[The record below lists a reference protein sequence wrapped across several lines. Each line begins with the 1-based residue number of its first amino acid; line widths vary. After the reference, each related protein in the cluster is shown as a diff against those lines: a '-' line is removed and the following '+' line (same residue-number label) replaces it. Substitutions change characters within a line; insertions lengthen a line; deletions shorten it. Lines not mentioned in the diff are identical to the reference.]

1 MKKQCVLLTAL
12 LLACGAPATISSGDG
27 MGFTAMAQTNGK
39 VTGVVKDASG
49 EPLIGVT
56 VRVKGTQVGTT
67 TDINGNYSIKASKN
81 QTLTFSY
88 VGYKATEVP
97 ASQAANVVMNNDGLK
112 LDEVVITGEFGM
124 KRVARAVGSSAQNV
138 KAVDIA
144 ESGRTDFISALQGRV
159 SGMTVTSS
167 GGAPGASTS
176 VVLRSATSLSGSN
189 QPLYVVD
196 GVPMNNSSFNATNI
210 LAGGEDFTGLN
221 VRSTDY
227 SSRGNDFNP
236 EDIESMTVLKGAAAA
251 ALYGSDASNG
261 AIIITTKKGR
271 NGKARVT
278 YSNQLSWS
286 KAYGWPKIQQKYA
299 NGAYGTTN
307 YYYTAQNGAE
317 YDGSIPTYDNTA
329 ALLQTGFMHKHNLA
343 VEAGNDKMSVRAS
356 GSFFDQSGVIKT
368 TDLKRTNLSLAG
380 KAEVAKWLKFEGSI
394 QYVNQKNHKALRGTS
409 GPVRSSYRWP
419 QVDNM
424 ADYMAADGAHMRY
437 PEYYTDGD
445 LVNPLYQLY
454 KNLNYDQ
461 TDRFISAFSVNIT
474 PFDHTFVRAQF
485 GWDVS
490 TSSYEYGR
498 HPYAVGYNQD
508 VNDADNAGVYSLSKY
523 NTNDPTVNIL
533 AGYNNDFLD
542 GKLTFG
548 AQLGY
553 HQLEKGVSSLSSS
566 GSNFKVID
574 FYSINNCTE
583 STVTST
589 KRTTKRR
596 LQAISGQVEFGWNNL
611 AFLTGRFRNDWS
623 STLPMDN
630 NSFFYPAVEASIVLN
645 ELKFLKDVTW
655 LNYLKLRGAIAQVGK
670 DAPPLS
676 IDPELE
682 PTGLVGGG
690 YKYGFTGPNKSLK
703 PEMTTSYEIG
713 LEGRFWDNRVNA
725 DFTVFRTHCADQIVT
740 GFRMSYAT
748 GFVLNNMNVGTFN
761 TWGWE
766 GHVDVDVLKGQDFR
780 WNVGL
785 NVSHTGSEVVE
796 LPENL
801 TEFYD
806 AYTWNSGNIRNGV
819 MKGYPIT
826 TITGRAWERND
837 NGDILI
843 SPTTGQPV
851 ISSKWSILGNREP
864 KLRFGITTN
873 VSYKNFRLS
882 AMFQGRWKADV
893 VNATLRD
900 LTGSGLSDFSVD
912 LRESGQHVFKGV
924 LKDGKENTANP
935 TINTISVDFDKV
947 RYVGND
953 EDWVQH
959 NINYIR
965 CQELRLSYI
974 VPTAWLAKVT
984 NNTISGVTVYVSG
997 NDLFTITNYKGTDVA
1012 GNTVSAAAG
1021 GTGGE
1026 GYDCWSLP
1034 TPRTYSFGLS
1044 VTF

>member
-1 MKKQCVLLTAL
+1 M
-12 LLACGAPATISSGDG
+12 
-27 MGFTAMAQTNGK
+27 
-39 VTGVVKDASG
+39 
-49 EPLIGVT
+49 
-56 VRVKGTQVGTT
+56 
-67 TDINGNYSIKASKN
+67 
-81 QTLTFSY
+81 
-88 VGYKATEVP
+88 
-97 ASQAANVVMNNDGLK
+97 
-112 LDEVVITGEFGM
+112 
-124 KRVARAVGSSAQNV
+124 
-138 KAVDIA
+138 
-144 ESGRTDFISALQGRV
+144 
-159 SGMTVTSS
+159 
-167 GGAPGASTS
+167 
-176 VVLRSATSLSGSN
+176 
-189 QPLYVVD
+189 
-196 GVPMNNSSFNATNI
+196 
-210 LAGGEDFTGLN
+210 
-221 VRSTDY
+221 
-227 SSRGNDFNP
+227 
-236 EDIESMTVLKGAAAA
+236 
-251 ALYGSDASNG
+251 
-261 AIIITTKKGR
+261 
-271 NGKARVT
+271 
-278 YSNQLSWS
+278 
-286 KAYGWPKIQQKYA
+286 
-299 NGAYGTTN
+299 
-307 YYYTAQNGAE
+307 
-317 YDGSIPTYDNTA
+317 
-329 ALLQTGFMHKHNLA
+329 
-343 VEAGNDKMSVRAS
+343 
-356 GSFFDQSGVIKT
+356 
-368 TDLKRTNLSLAG
+368 
-380 KAEVAKWLKFEGSI
+380 
-394 QYVNQKNHKALRGTS
+394 
-409 GPVRSSYRWP
+409 
-419 QVDNM
+419 
-424 ADYMAADGAHMRY
+424 
-437 PEYYTDGD
+437 
-445 LVNPLYQLY
+445 
-454 KNLNYDQ
+454 
-461 TDRFISAFSVNIT
+461 
-474 PFDHTFVRAQF
+474 RAQF

-924 LKDGKENTANP
+924 LKDGKENSANP
-935 TINTISVDFDKV
+935 TINTIAVDFDKV
-947 RYVGND
+947 RYAGND

>member
-1 MKKQCVLLTAL
+1 M
-12 LLACGAPATISSGDG
+12 
-27 MGFTAMAQTNGK
+27 
-39 VTGVVKDASG
+39 
-49 EPLIGVT
+49 
-56 VRVKGTQVGTT
+56 
-67 TDINGNYSIKASKN
+67 
-81 QTLTFSY
+81 
-88 VGYKATEVP
+88 
-97 ASQAANVVMNNDGLK
+97 
-112 LDEVVITGEFGM
+112 
-124 KRVARAVGSSAQNV
+124 
-138 KAVDIA
+138 
-144 ESGRTDFISALQGRV
+144 
-159 SGMTVTSS
+159 
-167 GGAPGASTS
+167 
-176 VVLRSATSLSGSN
+176 
-189 QPLYVVD
+189 
-196 GVPMNNSSFNATNI
+196 
-210 LAGGEDFTGLN
+210 
-221 VRSTDY
+221 
-227 SSRGNDFNP
+227 
-236 EDIESMTVLKGAAAA
+236 
-251 ALYGSDASNG
+251 
-261 AIIITTKKGR
+261 
-271 NGKARVT
+271 
-278 YSNQLSWS
+278 
-286 KAYGWPKIQQKYA
+286 
-299 NGAYGTTN
+299 
-307 YYYTAQNGAE
+307 
-317 YDGSIPTYDNTA
+317 
-329 ALLQTGFMHKHNLA
+329 
-343 VEAGNDKMSVRAS
+343 
-356 GSFFDQSGVIKT
+356 
-368 TDLKRTNLSLAG
+368 
-380 KAEVAKWLKFEGSI
+380 
-394 QYVNQKNHKALRGTS
+394 
-409 GPVRSSYRWP
+409 
-419 QVDNM
+419 
-424 ADYMAADGAHMRY
+424 
-437 PEYYTDGD
+437 
-445 LVNPLYQLY
+445 
-454 KNLNYDQ
+454 
-461 TDRFISAFSVNIT
+461 
-474 PFDHTFVRAQF
+474 
-485 GWDVS
+485 
-490 TSSYEYGR
+490 
-498 HPYAVGYNQD
+498 GYNQD
-508 VNDADNAGVYSLSKY
+508 VNDADNAGIYSLSKY

-655 LNYLKLRGAIAQVGK
+655 LNYLKLRGAVAQVGK

-935 TINTISVDFDKV
+935 TINTIAVDFDKV

>member
-1 MKKQCVLLTAL
+1 M
-12 LLACGAPATISSGDG
+12 
-27 MGFTAMAQTNGK
+27 
-39 VTGVVKDASG
+39 
-49 EPLIGVT
+49 
-56 VRVKGTQVGTT
+56 
-67 TDINGNYSIKASKN
+67 
-81 QTLTFSY
+81 
-88 VGYKATEVP
+88 
-97 ASQAANVVMNNDGLK
+97 
-112 LDEVVITGEFGM
+112 
-124 KRVARAVGSSAQNV
+124 
-138 KAVDIA
+138 
-144 ESGRTDFISALQGRV
+144 
-159 SGMTVTSS
+159 
-167 GGAPGASTS
+167 
-176 VVLRSATSLSGSN
+176 
-189 QPLYVVD
+189 
-196 GVPMNNSSFNATNI
+196 
-210 LAGGEDFTGLN
+210 
-221 VRSTDY
+221 
-227 SSRGNDFNP
+227 
-236 EDIESMTVLKGAAAA
+236 
-251 ALYGSDASNG
+251 
-261 AIIITTKKGR
+261 
-271 NGKARVT
+271 
-278 YSNQLSWS
+278 
-286 KAYGWPKIQQKYA
+286 
-299 NGAYGTTN
+299 
-307 YYYTAQNGAE
+307 
-317 YDGSIPTYDNTA
+317 
-329 ALLQTGFMHKHNLA
+329 
-343 VEAGNDKMSVRAS
+343 
-356 GSFFDQSGVIKT
+356 
-368 TDLKRTNLSLAG
+368 
-380 KAEVAKWLKFEGSI
+380 
-394 QYVNQKNHKALRGTS
+394 
-409 GPVRSSYRWP
+409 
-419 QVDNM
+419 
-424 ADYMAADGAHMRY
+424 
-437 PEYYTDGD
+437 
-445 LVNPLYQLY
+445 
-454 KNLNYDQ
+454 
-461 TDRFISAFSVNIT
+461 
-474 PFDHTFVRAQF
+474 
-485 GWDVS
+485 
-490 TSSYEYGR
+490 
-498 HPYAVGYNQD
+498 GYNQD
-508 VNDADNAGVYSLSKY
+508 VNDADNAGIYSLSKY

-655 LNYLKLRGAIAQVGK
+655 LNYLKLRGAVAQVGK

-935 TINTISVDFDKV
+935 TINTIAVDFDKV
-947 RYVGND
+947 RYAGND

>member
-1 MKKQCVLLTAL
+1 M
-12 LLACGAPATISSGDG
+12 
-27 MGFTAMAQTNGK
+27 
-39 VTGVVKDASG
+39 
-49 EPLIGVT
+49 
-56 VRVKGTQVGTT
+56 
-67 TDINGNYSIKASKN
+67 
-81 QTLTFSY
+81 
-88 VGYKATEVP
+88 
-97 ASQAANVVMNNDGLK
+97 
-112 LDEVVITGEFGM
+112 
-124 KRVARAVGSSAQNV
+124 
-138 KAVDIA
+138 
-144 ESGRTDFISALQGRV
+144 
-159 SGMTVTSS
+159 
-167 GGAPGASTS
+167 
-176 VVLRSATSLSGSN
+176 
-189 QPLYVVD
+189 
-196 GVPMNNSSFNATNI
+196 
-210 LAGGEDFTGLN
+210 
-221 VRSTDY
+221 
-227 SSRGNDFNP
+227 
-236 EDIESMTVLKGAAAA
+236 
-251 ALYGSDASNG
+251 
-261 AIIITTKKGR
+261 
-271 NGKARVT
+271 
-278 YSNQLSWS
+278 
-286 KAYGWPKIQQKYA
+286 
-299 NGAYGTTN
+299 
-307 YYYTAQNGAE
+307 
-317 YDGSIPTYDNTA
+317 
-329 ALLQTGFMHKHNLA
+329 
-343 VEAGNDKMSVRAS
+343 
-356 GSFFDQSGVIKT
+356 
-368 TDLKRTNLSLAG
+368 
-380 KAEVAKWLKFEGSI
+380 
-394 QYVNQKNHKALRGTS
+394 
-409 GPVRSSYRWP
+409 
-419 QVDNM
+419 
-424 ADYMAADGAHMRY
+424 
-437 PEYYTDGD
+437 
-445 LVNPLYQLY
+445 
-454 KNLNYDQ
+454 
-461 TDRFISAFSVNIT
+461 
-474 PFDHTFVRAQF
+474 
-485 GWDVS
+485 
-490 TSSYEYGR
+490 
-498 HPYAVGYNQD
+498 GYNQD

-785 NVSHTGSEVVE
+785 NLSHTGSEVVE

-924 LKDGKENTANP
+924 LKDGKENSANP

-947 RYVGND
+947 RYAGND

>member
-1 MKKQCVLLTAL
+1 
-12 LLACGAPATISSGDG
+12 
-27 MGFTAMAQTNGK
+27 
-39 VTGVVKDASG
+39 
-49 EPLIGVT
+49 
-56 VRVKGTQVGTT
+56 
-67 TDINGNYSIKASKN
+67 
-81 QTLTFSY
+81 
-88 VGYKATEVP
+88 
-97 ASQAANVVMNNDGLK
+97 
-112 LDEVVITGEFGM
+112 
-124 KRVARAVGSSAQNV
+124 
-138 KAVDIA
+138 
-144 ESGRTDFISALQGRV
+144 
-159 SGMTVTSS
+159 
-167 GGAPGASTS
+167 
-176 VVLRSATSLSGSN
+176 
-189 QPLYVVD
+189 
-196 GVPMNNSSFNATNI
+196 
-210 LAGGEDFTGLN
+210 
-221 VRSTDY
+221 
-227 SSRGNDFNP
+227 
-236 EDIESMTVLKGAAAA
+236 
-251 ALYGSDASNG
+251 
-261 AIIITTKKGR
+261 
-271 NGKARVT
+271 
-278 YSNQLSWS
+278 
-286 KAYGWPKIQQKYA
+286 
-299 NGAYGTTN
+299 
-307 YYYTAQNGAE
+307 
-317 YDGSIPTYDNTA
+317 
-329 ALLQTGFMHKHNLA
+329 MHKHNLA

-356 GSFFDQSGVIKT
+356 ASFFDQSGVIKT

-394 QYVNQKNHKALRGTS
+394 QYVNQGNHKALRGTS

-437 PEYYTDGD
+437 PNYYTDGD

-454 KNLNYDQ
+454 KNLNYDK

-474 PFDHTFVRAQF
+474 PFEHTFVRAQF

-498 HPYAVGYNQD
+498 HPYAVSYNQD
-508 VNDADNAGVYSLSKY
+508 VNDADNAAVYSLSKY

-596 LQAISGQVEFGWNNL
+596 LQAISGEVEFGWNNL
-611 AFLTGRFRNDWS
+611 AFLTGRCRNDWS

-924 LKDGKENTANP
+924 LKDGKENSANP

-947 RYVGND
+947 RYAGND

>member
-1 MKKQCVLLTAL
+1 M
-12 LLACGAPATISSGDG
+12 
-27 MGFTAMAQTNGK
+27 
-39 VTGVVKDASG
+39 
-49 EPLIGVT
+49 
-56 VRVKGTQVGTT
+56 
-67 TDINGNYSIKASKN
+67 
-81 QTLTFSY
+81 
-88 VGYKATEVP
+88 
-97 ASQAANVVMNNDGLK
+97 
-112 LDEVVITGEFGM
+112 
-124 KRVARAVGSSAQNV
+124 
-138 KAVDIA
+138 
-144 ESGRTDFISALQGRV
+144 
-159 SGMTVTSS
+159 
-167 GGAPGASTS
+167 
-176 VVLRSATSLSGSN
+176 
-189 QPLYVVD
+189 
-196 GVPMNNSSFNATNI
+196 
-210 LAGGEDFTGLN
+210 
-221 VRSTDY
+221 
-227 SSRGNDFNP
+227 
-236 EDIESMTVLKGAAAA
+236 
-251 ALYGSDASNG
+251 
-261 AIIITTKKGR
+261 
-271 NGKARVT
+271 
-278 YSNQLSWS
+278 
-286 KAYGWPKIQQKYA
+286 
-299 NGAYGTTN
+299 
-307 YYYTAQNGAE
+307 
-317 YDGSIPTYDNTA
+317 
-329 ALLQTGFMHKHNLA
+329 
-343 VEAGNDKMSVRAS
+343 
-356 GSFFDQSGVIKT
+356 
-368 TDLKRTNLSLAG
+368 
-380 KAEVAKWLKFEGSI
+380 
-394 QYVNQKNHKALRGTS
+394 
-409 GPVRSSYRWP
+409 
-419 QVDNM
+419 
-424 ADYMAADGAHMRY
+424 
-437 PEYYTDGD
+437 
-445 LVNPLYQLY
+445 
-454 KNLNYDQ
+454 
-461 TDRFISAFSVNIT
+461 
-474 PFDHTFVRAQF
+474 RAQF

-924 LKDGKENTANP
+924 LKDGKENSANP

-947 RYVGND
+947 RYAGND

>member
-1 MKKQCVLLTAL
+1 M
-12 LLACGAPATISSGDG
+12 
-27 MGFTAMAQTNGK
+27 
-39 VTGVVKDASG
+39 
-49 EPLIGVT
+49 
-56 VRVKGTQVGTT
+56 
-67 TDINGNYSIKASKN
+67 
-81 QTLTFSY
+81 
-88 VGYKATEVP
+88 
-97 ASQAANVVMNNDGLK
+97 
-112 LDEVVITGEFGM
+112 
-124 KRVARAVGSSAQNV
+124 
-138 KAVDIA
+138 
-144 ESGRTDFISALQGRV
+144 
-159 SGMTVTSS
+159 
-167 GGAPGASTS
+167 
-176 VVLRSATSLSGSN
+176 
-189 QPLYVVD
+189 
-196 GVPMNNSSFNATNI
+196 
-210 LAGGEDFTGLN
+210 
-221 VRSTDY
+221 
-227 SSRGNDFNP
+227 
-236 EDIESMTVLKGAAAA
+236 
-251 ALYGSDASNG
+251 
-261 AIIITTKKGR
+261 
-271 NGKARVT
+271 
-278 YSNQLSWS
+278 
-286 KAYGWPKIQQKYA
+286 
-299 NGAYGTTN
+299 
-307 YYYTAQNGAE
+307 
-317 YDGSIPTYDNTA
+317 
-329 ALLQTGFMHKHNLA
+329 
-343 VEAGNDKMSVRAS
+343 
-356 GSFFDQSGVIKT
+356 
-368 TDLKRTNLSLAG
+368 
-380 KAEVAKWLKFEGSI
+380 
-394 QYVNQKNHKALRGTS
+394 
-409 GPVRSSYRWP
+409 
-419 QVDNM
+419 
-424 ADYMAADGAHMRY
+424 
-437 PEYYTDGD
+437 
-445 LVNPLYQLY
+445 
-454 KNLNYDQ
+454 
-461 TDRFISAFSVNIT
+461 
-474 PFDHTFVRAQF
+474 
-485 GWDVS
+485 
-490 TSSYEYGR
+490 
-498 HPYAVGYNQD
+498 GYNQD

-924 LKDGKENTANP
+924 LKDGKENSANP

-947 RYVGND
+947 RYAGND

>member
-1 MKKQCVLLTAL
+1 
-12 LLACGAPATISSGDG
+12 
-27 MGFTAMAQTNGK
+27 
-39 VTGVVKDASG
+39 
-49 EPLIGVT
+49 
-56 VRVKGTQVGTT
+56 
-67 TDINGNYSIKASKN
+67 
-81 QTLTFSY
+81 
-88 VGYKATEVP
+88 
-97 ASQAANVVMNNDGLK
+97 
-112 LDEVVITGEFGM
+112 
-124 KRVARAVGSSAQNV
+124 
-138 KAVDIA
+138 
-144 ESGRTDFISALQGRV
+144 
-159 SGMTVTSS
+159 
-167 GGAPGASTS
+167 
-176 VVLRSATSLSGSN
+176 
-189 QPLYVVD
+189 
-196 GVPMNNSSFNATNI
+196 
-210 LAGGEDFTGLN
+210 
-221 VRSTDY
+221 
-227 SSRGNDFNP
+227 
-236 EDIESMTVLKGAAAA
+236 
-251 ALYGSDASNG
+251 
-261 AIIITTKKGR
+261 
-271 NGKARVT
+271 
-278 YSNQLSWS
+278 
-286 KAYGWPKIQQKYA
+286 
-299 NGAYGTTN
+299 
-307 YYYTAQNGAE
+307 
-317 YDGSIPTYDNTA
+317 
-329 ALLQTGFMHKHNLA
+329 
-343 VEAGNDKMSVRAS
+343 MSVRAS
-356 GSFFDQSGVIKT
+356 ASFFDQSGVIKT

-394 QYVNQKNHKALRGTS
+394 QYVNQGNHKALRGTS

-437 PEYYTDGD
+437 PNYYTDGD

-454 KNLNYDQ
+454 KNLNYDK

-474 PFDHTFVRAQF
+474 PFEHTFVRAQF

-508 VNDADNAGVYSLSKY
+508 VNDADNAGIYSLSKY

-924 LKDGKENTANP
+924 LKDGKENSANP

-947 RYVGND
+947 RYAGND